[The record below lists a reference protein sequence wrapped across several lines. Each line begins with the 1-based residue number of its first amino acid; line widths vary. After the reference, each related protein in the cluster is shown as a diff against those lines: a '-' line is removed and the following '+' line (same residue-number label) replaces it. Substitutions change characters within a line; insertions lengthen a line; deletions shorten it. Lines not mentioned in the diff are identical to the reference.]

1 MAQFR
6 EAPVTLT
13 GLQASANGESAVDSE
28 LEIVQP
34 DNYWVDLAT
43 TSVNDVIRAKQRLVH
58 SKTRKQMT
66 DKQLTDFAK
75 YVESKR
81 PEQHKPANT
90 GQVFTKIPIYI
101 DGDPDR
107 DGALPIIPHTI
118 VLSQAAMIKRSVTN
132 AIITKYH
139 KADNIVL
146 YTTTPKGE
154 LPGKGYLSG
163 SVDGKTFSSPWGGVS
178 IMRGQDIVNT
188 PLNPLVNSEIKI
200 IKQADIDKLNLK
212 IITINSK
219 STYSPAGM
227 DLVDFL
233 EKYWDVDTNQP
244 KTILQ
249 KKTEIIKR
257 TGTKSKYDSNWKIE
271 NIDTFPTVLEVDK
284 IDGVFIPDPDDVIKG
299 HFGNV
304 KGKQM
309 IIFDHSRN
317 KIAKQIV
324 ASPHT
329 NMWLLDNAITAQVDA
344 FGAHGMDVTDGILM
358 KNNLNGKMAG
368 AIAIERIKSRLG
380 EASRAQLAIAANIA
394 IGHADARNG
403 REGWMYPQIK
413 EGIFIPIA
421 GHRFSKTSPELES
434 HFITAALEL
443 KASKSIGGEIDSNLL
458 DDLQGMIHPDLLREY
473 IRPGEEVLTKP
484 MVIIREGPVGSA
496 VNNTVDGNGNKLF
509 PNQPDLNKVTISAQ
523 VWDSTNPKWLLAG
536 FDTFM
541 GPDGLGT
548 MQTTWETIINPDTGR
563 FFEKQRY
570 IIPVGATVSY
580 SLGGLDNLEVT
591 IFGDTPLIE
600 WKYDDWIPAKFDHIG
615 TELFESNLY
624 ALDETKIIN
633 TKVYL
638 ERDAEKVRV
647 LTNRNSHQFELEELN
662 RKIKAAGGVKAIDK
676 ANDWGILVR
685 ETAPSLFAY
694 ELDLLVNDVNESVKV
709 REKKIARAPGP
720 SAVAR
725 YINKGW
731 IFEEGGGAGG
741 RVTQNIVAFGPNTAD
756 MVNSPEHYSALLR
769 EIEPSGKRLAPS
781 YFQTKKQVH
790 SFVAFEFHHNHKIY
804 GKNHVE
810 IHAIGNFA
818 NKVSAADLL
827 GAFMAHPSIL
837 KMESIDFGYLY
848 PEGAQFVDGLVTIM
862 HREITTTSVARYSRN
877 PAIADGSL
885 RINDL
890 KIHSTKADGLTVIIE
905 GGRRIDD
912 PYVATSWVSDRVQVT
927 LKEILIRREVYGT
940 AFIMGTTPMVKTIQ
954 TSLAN
959 VTVQS
964 TGDTLSRK
972 FLIDKGRTAAQFHSD
987 SLRQPGQTGQPVSTI
1002 WNNWDNVVTQAEGTV
1017 TITKDNIF
1025 IYEKAKKKTSVKA
1038 ATLKIETSLEAYSTK
1053 KVFDQKK
1060 QRWDIVDPINHKIRF
1075 YDSKGKIIRIKMG
1088 NGTYKSG
1095 FTPQDI
1101 ALKKFTGQT
1110 LQAIYDTL
1118 DNNIKKLLKK
1128 LEVLKANGRYVD
1140 PSKIEELKNFRK
1152 NLYRHNPKVTKN
1164 ITKAKKF
1171 IILAISMVGALF
1183 GIAMGSV
1190 TTLVLSA
1197 VLFVGGSAFFA
1208 KEFFKREELIAKG
1221 VKEKDRWKYWTKEM
1235 EKQWQRYDWM
1245 HGLIYLT
1252 KFFSFGDRTLVQMMD
1267 TVYGWVGDAVT
1278 TMWRA
1283 IPGSEQF
1290 GMMVADA
1297 FWDLA
1302 STTGGRFAMDLVVG
1316 GIEGVSEAV
1325 DFAEQQR
1332 NRILY
1337 QMMFGDGTV
1346 TMVNHIPVYIPS
1358 AGEISEDWDTVKETA
1373 ERIYNSVSDGFSAG
1387 QDEVYGK

>member
-13 GLQASANGESAVDSE
+13 GLQATANGESAVDSE

-43 TSVNDVIRAKQRLVH
+43 TSVNDVIRAKQRLVY

-132 AIITKYH
+132 AIISKYH

-146 YTTTPKGE
+146 YSTTPKGV

-163 SVDGKTFSSPWGGVS
+163 SVDGKNFSSPWGGVS

-188 PLNPLVNSEIKI
+188 PLNPLVNSEIKV

-219 STYSPAGM
+219 STYSPVGM

-233 EKYWDVDTNQP
+233 EKYWDVDTKQP

-249 KKTEIIKR
+249 KKTEIVKKP
-257 TGTKSKYDSNWKIE
+257 GTKSTYAKD
-271 NIDTFPTVLEVDK
+271 IDTFPTVLEVDK
-284 IDGVFIPDPDDVIKG
+284 IDGVFIPEPDDIIRG
-299 HFGNV
+299 NFGNV

-309 IIFDHSRN
+309 IIFDHSLD

-413 EGIFIPIA
+413 RGIFIPTA
-421 GHRFSKTSPELES
+421 GHRFNKTSPELES

-458 DDLQGMIHPDLLREY
+458 DDLQGMVHPDLLREY

-496 VNNTVDGNGNKLF
+496 VNETVDGNGNKLF
-509 PNQPDLNKVTISAQ
+509 PNQPDMNKITISAQ
-523 VWDSTNPKWLLAG
+523 VWDSSNPKWILEG

-541 GPDGLGT
+541 GPDGT
-548 MQTTWETIINPDTGR
+548 MQTTWETIINPETGR

-570 IIPVGATVSY
+570 IIPVGATVAY

-591 IFGDTPLIE
+591 IFGDTPLIP
-600 WKYDDWIPAKFDHIG
+600 WKYGEPIPAKFDHIG

-624 ALDETKIIN
+624 ALDETKTIN

-685 ETAPSLFAY
+685 GTAPSLFAY
-694 ELDLLVNDVNESVKV
+694 ELDLLVNDVNESVRV

-725 YINKGW
+725 YIDRGW
-731 IFEEGGGAGG
+731 IFEEGGGVEG
-741 RVTQNIVAFGPNTAD
+741 RGTKHVVAFGPNTAD
-756 MVNSPEHYSALLR
+756 MVNSPEHYSALLM
-769 EIEPSGKRLAPS
+769 EIEPSSGKNLL
-781 YFQTKKQVH
+781 FQTKKRH
-790 SFVAFEFHHNHKIY
+790 SFVAFESFPSGHIE
-804 GKNHVE
+804 V
-810 IHAIGNFA
+810 HAIANFA
-818 NKVSAADLL
+818 NVNAADLL
-827 GAFMAHPSIL
+827 GAFMAHPAIL
-837 KMESIDFGYLY
+837 TMKSIDFGLLY
-848 PEGAQFVDGLVTIM
+848 PEGAQFVDGLVTRM
-862 HREITTTSVARYSRN
+862 YKEITTKSIARYSRN

-885 RINDL
+885 LINDL
-890 KIHSTKADGLTVIIE
+890 RLTATKGDGLTVMKD
-905 GGRRIDD
+905 GKRIND
-912 PYVATSWVSDRVQVT
+912 PYVATSWFAGKEQVT

-940 AFIMGTTPMVKTIQ
+940 AFMMASEPYWPTPMVKSLQ

-959 VTVQS
+959 VTITL
-964 TGDTLSRK
+964 TGDTLSRN
-972 FLIDKGRTAAQFHSD
+972 FLADKGQMVAQFYSD
-987 SLRQPGQTGQPVSTI
+987 TLRQPGQTGQSMSNI
-1002 WNNWDNVVTQAEGTV
+1002 WNKWDHVVTQAEGTV

-1025 IYEKAKKKTSVKA
+1025 IYEEAKARTSVKA
-1038 ATLKIETSLEAYSTK
+1038 ATLKIETSLKAYSTK
-1053 KVFDQKK
+1053 KVFDQKL

-1152 NLYRHNPKVTKN
+1152 NLYRHNPRVTKN
-1164 ITKAKKF
+1164 IAKAKKF
-1171 IILAISMVGALF
+1171 ILLAISLIGALF

-1208 KEFFKREELIAKG
+1208 KEFYKREELIAKG

-1245 HGLIYLT
+1245 HGLVYLT
-1252 KFFSFGDRTLVQMMD
+1252 KFFSFGDRTMVQMMD

-1297 FWDLA
+1297 FWDVA

-1316 GIEGVSEAV
+1316 GIEGISDAV

-1346 TMVNHIPVYIPS
+1346 VMLSHVPVYIPS

-1373 ERIYNSVSDGFSAG
+1373 ERIYNSVSDGFGLG